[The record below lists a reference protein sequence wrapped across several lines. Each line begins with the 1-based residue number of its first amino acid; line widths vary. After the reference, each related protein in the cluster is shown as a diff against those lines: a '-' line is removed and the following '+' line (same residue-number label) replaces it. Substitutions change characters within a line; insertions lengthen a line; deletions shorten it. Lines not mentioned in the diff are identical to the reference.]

1 MAFSGKWTVSKYEG
15 LKDVFDAY
23 GVEESRR
30 DPAKLQ
36 GATVD
41 IKQDGDTLTFTATG
55 GLGKTGTHS
64 MTVGQPSE
72 GELFGRA
79 YSATTAWEGD
89 TIVSRGKSGVVLKR
103 SIEGGNLVYT
113 IEFGGKSGKIT
124 FSK

>member
-1 MAFSGKWTVSKYEG
+1 MAFNGKWTVSRFEG
-15 LKDVFDAY
+15 LKDVADAF
-23 GVEESRR
+23 GVDESKR

-36 GATVD
+36 GATVE
-41 IKQDGDTLTFTATG
+41 IQQDGDNFTFTATG

-72 GELFGRA
+72 GELLGRA

-89 TIVSRGKSGVVLKR
+89 TIVSKGKSGLVLKR
-103 SIEGGNLVYT
+103 SIEGGNMVYT
-113 IEFGGKSGKIT
+113 IEYGGKAGRIY